1 MLLPMREYKCQ
12 SELLSL
18 NYLMF
23 SLIFRIAASLLGIQ
37 PDEAIFVDDELRFIE
52 AAKALGMVGIQ
63 FKDSKQTI
71 EEIQLYL
78 EHNTLEHS

>member
-1 MLLPMREYKCQ
+1 M
-12 SELLSL
+12 

-23 SLIFRIAASLLGIQ
+23 SLIFRIAASRLGIQ

>member
-1 MLLPMREYKCQ
+1 MREYKCQ

-18 NYLMF
+18 TYLMF

-52 AAKALGMVGIQ
+52 AAQSIGMIGLQ
-63 FKDSKQTI
+63 FIETKQTI
-71 EEIQLYL
+71 AEIQLYL